1 MPKFSFLIVGFL
13 GFLAAFV
20 AAGTAFAFG
29 GDDPPK
35 NVEMEK
41 AKALIDKKD
50 FKPAVSL
57 LEAALAK
64 APNDADAW
72 NLMGYAH
79 RKLGRVDQAL
89 GFYRKALAIN
99 TGHRGALEYL
109 GELYLQ
115 TGRPKE
121 AKEMLKRL
129 DDACFFG
136 CDEYD
141 DLKKALKAAK
151 VID

>member
-1 MPKFSFLIVGFL
+1 MPKFSFLVVGSL
-13 GFLAAFV
+13 ALLAAAV
-20 AAGTAFAFG
+20 AAG

-35 NVEMEK
+35 SVEMEK
-41 AKALIDKKD
+41 LKALIDNKD
-50 FKPAVSL
+50 FKPAVL
-57 LEAALAK
+57 LLKAALAK
-64 APNDADAW
+64 APNNADAW

-79 RKLGRVDQAL
+79 RKLGQVDQAL
-89 GFYRKALAIN
+89 GFYQKALSLNAE
-99 TGHRGALEYL
+99 HRGALEYL

-115 TGRPKE
+115 TGRPKQ

-136 CDEYD
+136 CEEYD
-141 DLKKALKAAK
+141 DLKKAFQVAK

>member
-1 MPKFSFLIVGFL
+1 MPKFSFLVVGSL
-13 GFLAAFV
+13 ALLAAAV
-20 AAGTAFAFG
+20 AAG

-35 NVEMEK
+35 SVEMEK
-41 AKALIDKKD
+41 AKALIDNND
-50 FKPAVSL
+50 FEPAVL
-57 LEAALAK
+57 LLKAALAK
-64 APNDADAW
+64 APNNADAW

-79 RKLGRVDQAL
+79 RKLGQVDQAL
-89 GFYRKALAIN
+89 GFYQKALSLNAE
-99 TGHRGALEYL
+99 HRGALEYL

-115 TGRPKE
+115 TGRPKQ

-136 CDEYD
+136 CEEYD
-141 DLKKALKAAK
+141 DLKKAFQVAK